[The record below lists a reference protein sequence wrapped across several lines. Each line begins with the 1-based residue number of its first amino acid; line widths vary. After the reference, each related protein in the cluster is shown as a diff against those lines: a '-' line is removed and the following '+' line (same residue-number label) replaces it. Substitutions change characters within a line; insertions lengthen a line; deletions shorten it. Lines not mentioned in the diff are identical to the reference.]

1 MGVIHEKQD
10 RENNPLHDNSNCDGI
25 PIHLRKKTT
34 DKETTAPENANLS
47 KRLEK
52 LFLKTK
58 IVCFGRYAIEV
69 PQEAQLIPGG
79 TIILSEIKTTQGGIK
94 EKNERIAEEIEKIRK
109 SIPTSEITYNGKGP
123 REKSWQ
129 LQYYDGEFAKEDGY
143 LIFKT
148 YVIKGNYIF
157 ILDGSA
163 RKGEKIADALE
174 NQMVRANNLRL
185 RDENEVPKEPGYCI
199 EHGFMNDNKYDS
211 REMADAGLYFPSL
224 PDVTFSITSN
234 KDAYGD
240 YPPAEYDAKVRGELS
255 LLARIQQAKDQQG
268 KNYPART
275 LLREG
280 KRDVQHWHGEESLIR
295 RNDGVHDFEWT
306 LVGTP
311 RDIAYP
317 SVLEASMYTKVAH
330 NMVGAAEAASL
341 TDDEAIAL
349 WDKLLAG
356 LKFRVKVPG
365 APPGSYYI
373 DTDKP
378 AQQ

>member
-1 MGVIHEKQD
+1 MNNKIEKIA
-10 RENNPLHDNSNCDGI
+10 LLTI
-25 PIHLRKKTT
+25 AIIAMAFLYAYAKKNT
-34 DKETTAPENANLS
+34 DKENMMTGNFKLS
-47 KRLEK
+47 KRLET

-58 IVCFGRYAIEV
+58 IVCFGRYALEV
-69 PQEAQLIPGG
+69 PQEAQLISGG
-79 TIILSEIKTTQGGIK
+79 TTILSEIKTIPGGIT
-94 EKNERIAEEIEKIRK
+94 EKNERMAEEIEKIK
-109 SIPTSEITYNGKGP
+109 KNDPASEITHNGKGP
-123 REKSWQ
+123 IENSWQ
-129 LQYYDGEFAKEDGY
+129 LQYYDGEFSKESGR

-148 YVIKGNYIF
+148 YITKGSHIF
-157 ILDGSA
+157 ILDGST
-163 RKGEKIADALE
+163 RKGETIANSIG

-185 RDENEVPKEPGYCI
+185 RDENEVPNEPGYCVKN
-199 EHGFMNDNKYDS
+199 GFMSDNKYDS
-211 REMADAGLYFPSL
+211 QEMADAGLYFPSF

-234 KDAYGD
+234 KNAYGD

-295 RNDGVHDFEWT
+295 RTDGVHDFEWT

-317 SVLEASMYTKVAH
+317 AVLEASMYTKVAH

-341 TDDEAIAL
+341 TDEEAIAL
-349 WDKLLAG
+349 WDRLLSG

-373 DTDKP
+373 DPDKP
-378 AQQ
+378 AQ

>member
-1 MGVIHEKQD
+1 MNNKIAKKIFLTITVIAMAFLSAYAKK
-10 RENNPLHDNSNCDGI
+10 NSV
-25 PIHLRKKTT
+25 
-34 DKETTAPENANLS
+34 KESAMPGNFKLS
-47 KRLEK
+47 KRLDA

-58 IVCFGRYAIEV
+58 IMCFGRYALEV
-69 PQEAQLIPGG
+69 PQEAQIISGG
-79 TIILSEIKTTQGGIK
+79 TIILSEIKTMSGGIT
-94 EKNERIAEEIEKIRK
+94 EKNKLIEEEIEKIKK
-109 SIPTSEITYNGKGP
+109 SGPDSEIKYNGKGP
-123 REKSWQ
+123 VENSWQ
-129 LQYYDGEFAKEDGY
+129 LQYYDGELSKEGGW

-148 YVIKGNYIF
+148 YILKGNHIF
-157 ILDGSA
+157 ILDGST
-163 RKGEKIADALE
+163 RKNETIAESIE

-185 RDENEVPKEPGYCI
+185 REINEVPKEPGYCV
-199 EHGFMNDNKYDS
+199 EHGFMSDDKYES
-211 REMADAGLYFPSL
+211 QEMADAGLYFPSL

-234 KDAYGD
+234 KNAYGD
-240 YPPAEYDAKVRGELS
+240 YPPAEYDAKVRGKLS

-295 RNDGVHDFEWT
+295 RTDGVHDFEWT

-341 TDDEAIAL
+341 TDEEAIAL
-349 WDKLLAG
+349 WDKLLSG

-373 DTDKP
+373 DPDKP
-378 AQQ
+378 AQ

>member
-1 MGVIHEKQD
+1 MNNKIEKIA
-10 RENNPLHDNSNCDGI
+10 LLTI
-25 PIHLRKKTT
+25 AIIAMAFLYAYAKKNM
-34 DKETTAPENANLS
+34 DKEIMMTGNFKLS
-47 KRLEK
+47 KRLET

-58 IVCFGRYAIEV
+58 IVCFGRYALEI
-69 PQEAQLIPGG
+69 PREAQLISGG
-79 TIILSEIKTTQGGIK
+79 TIILSEIKTIPGGIT
-94 EKNERIAEEIEKIRK
+94 EKNERMTEEIEKIKK
-109 SIPTSEITYNGKGP
+109 SDPASEIIYNGKGP
-123 REKSWQ
+123 IENSWQ
-129 LQYYDGEFAKEDGY
+129 LQYYDGKFSKEDGD
-143 LIFKT
+143 LFFKT
-148 YVIKGNYIF
+148 YVIKGSHIF
-157 ILDGSA
+157 ILDGSK
-163 RKGEKIADALE
+163 RKDETIADSKR

-185 RDENEVPKEPGYCI
+185 RDENEVPKEPGYCVKN
-199 EHGFMNDNKYDS
+199 GFMSDNKYDS
-211 REMADAGLYFPSL
+211 QEMADAGLYFPSF

-234 KDAYGD
+234 KNAYGD

-295 RNDGVHDFEWT
+295 RTDGVHDFEWT

-317 SVLEASMYTKVAH
+317 AVLEASMYTKVAH
-330 NMVGAAEAASL
+330 NMVGAAETASL
-341 TDDEAIAL
+341 TDEEAIAL
-349 WDKLLAG
+349 WDRLLSG

-373 DTDKP
+373 DPDKP
-378 AQQ
+378 AQ

>member
-1 MGVIHEKQD
+1 MNNKIEKIA
-10 RENNPLHDNSNCDGI
+10 LLSI
-25 PIHLRKKTT
+25 AIIAMVFLSAYTKKNT
-34 DKETTAPENANLS
+34 DKEITMPENFKLS
-47 KRLEK
+47 KRLET

-58 IVCFGRYAIEV
+58 IVCFGRYALEI
-69 PQEAQLIPGG
+69 PQEAQLISGG
-79 TIILSEIKTTQGGIK
+79 TTILSEIKTIPGGVT
-94 EKNERIAEEIEKIRK
+94 EKNERIAEEIEKIKK
-109 SIPTSEITYNGKGP
+109 SDRTSEITYNGKGP
-123 REKSWQ
+123 IENSWQ
-129 LQYYDGEFAKEDGY
+129 LQYYDGKFSKEDGD
-143 LIFKT
+143 LFFKT
-148 YVIKGNYIF
+148 YVIKGNQIF
-157 ILDGSA
+157 ILDGSR
-163 RKGEKIADALE
+163 RKDETIEDATR

-185 RDENEVPKEPGYCI
+185 RDENEVPNEPGYCVKN
-199 EHGFMNDNKYDS
+199 GFMIDNKYDS
-211 REMADAGLYFPSL
+211 QEMADAGLYFPSF
-224 PDVTFSITSN
+224 PDVTFSITAN
-234 KDAYGD
+234 KNAYGD

-295 RNDGVHDFEWT
+295 RTDGVHDFEWT

-317 SVLEASMYTKVAH
+317 AVLEASMYTKVAH

-341 TDDEAIAL
+341 TDEEAIAL
-349 WDKLLAG
+349 WDKLLSG

-373 DTDKP
+373 DPDKP
-378 AQQ
+378 AQ